1 MPNRGRQIAELRR
14 SNASG
19 IHDHQL
25 SRSQLRRHA
34 IEEGE
39 DFMDDELLEDRLA
52 EEYEP
57 EGPSDEELALIED
70 EDFFDDEDD
79 LFDEDEYE
87 LHS

>member
-1 MPNRGRQIAELRR
+1 MY
-14 SNASG
+14 
-19 IHDHQL
+19 
-25 SRSQLRRHA
+25 
-34 IEEGE
+34 EE
-39 DFMDDELLEDRLA
+39 FLEDRLA

-57 EGPSDEELALIED
+57 EGPSDEELTEIELAEIED

>member
-1 MPNRGRQIAELRR
+1 
-14 SNASG
+14 
-19 IHDHQL
+19 
-25 SRSQLRRHA
+25 
-34 IEEGE
+34 
-39 DFMDDELLEDRLA
+39 MDDELLEDRLA